1 MIRDW
6 KVGERPALGF
16 VSNPLVN
23 GQPPDSFRAKV
34 VNLELIR
41 RHGAEYLV
49 DATVVKPINVVERRP
64 LEVLNSASGPI
75 R

>member
-1 MIRDW
+1 
-6 KVGERPALGF
+6 
-16 VSNPLVN
+16 
-23 GQPPDSFRAKV
+23 